1 MLKTPEN
8 SVVLEFV
15 NKIFLDY
22 SPQYHSIKKIA
33 ERDLGQELI
42 DKIHEF
48 LKDREKSKP
57 VKSIKKIVF
66 ENASIVEEED
76 INDIVDAFIKMRS
89 QGTLGEIDNKSIND
103 ILILF
108 NQWIMIGK
116 DQGKGNLPNDIY
128 FSSPNP
134 EANASLEQQI
144 MQMEPNFRNQAIYP
158 DFNSNDLYSDAGTDF
173 YESLAKQGEF
183 YFGQGDNKSVYE
195 SKATYKAQRS
205 SF

>member
-1 MLKTPEN
+1 MPKTPAN

-15 NKIFLDY
+15 NKIFLEY

-48 LKDREKSKP
+48 LKDREKLKP
-57 VKSIKKIVF
+57 IQSLKKIIF
-66 ENASIVEEED
+66 EDPSNVGEED

-89 QGTLGEIDNKSIND
+89 QGTLAEIDKKSIDD

-116 DQGKGNLPNDIY
+116 EHGHSVLPGNVYIPPSN
-128 FSSPNP
+128 S
-134 EANASLEQQI
+134 EASQNLEQQI
-144 MQMEPNFRNQAIYP
+144 MQMEPSFRNQELYP
-158 DFNSNDLYSDAGTDF
+158 DFRTK
-173 YESLAKQGEF
+173 SLMAP
-183 YFGQGDNKSVYE
+183 
-195 SKATYKAQRS
+195 
-205 SF
+205 